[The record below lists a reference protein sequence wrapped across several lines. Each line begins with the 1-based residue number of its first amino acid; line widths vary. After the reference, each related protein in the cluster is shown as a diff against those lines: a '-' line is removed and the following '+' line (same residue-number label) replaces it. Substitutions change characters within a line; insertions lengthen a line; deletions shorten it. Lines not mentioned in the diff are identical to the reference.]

1 MPSSTS
7 ALQAIPG
14 DTIELLDGGAG
25 SAVSLVPAR
34 GAIVTRFRVGERELL
49 YLDDATLR
57 DPAKNVR
64 GGIPVLFPSPG
75 RLTGDR
81 FARGAR
87 SGAMKQHGFARDA
100 AWETRSVAVTDAP
113 SATLVLRAT
122 DATRAQFPYDFLL
135 AITFR
140 LSGATLRLDVDVEN
154 TGREPLPFAFG
165 LHPYFLVPDAD
176 KAAARI
182 ATRATRAFDNVT
194 KNDVPFHGFDLTAKE
209 VDLHLVDHG
218 STDSELT
225 WPDGARLALRASP
238 ELTRWVVWTL
248 AGRDFV
254 CVEPWTAPADA
265 LNSGESLIELAPG
278 AKRSLWVELA
288 YAAPPGRSPGHGAH

>member
-1 MPSSTS
+1 MHAS
-7 ALQAIPG
+7 ATG
-14 DTIELLDGGAG
+14 DTIELSDDDAR
-25 SAVSLVPAR
+25 SRVSIVPGR
-34 GAIVTRFRVGERELL
+34 GAIVTRFRIGEREIL

-81 FARGAR
+81 FARDGH
-87 SGAMKQHGFARDA
+87 SGSMKQHGFARDL

-113 SATLVLRAT
+113 RATLVLRST
-122 DATRAQFPYDFLL
+122 EATRAAYPYDFLL
-135 AITFR
+135 AITFS
-140 LSGATLRLDVDVEN
+140 LVGASLRLDVDVEN
-154 TGREPLPFAFG
+154 PGSVPLPFAFG

-176 KAAARI
+176 KARARI
-182 ATRATRAFDNVT
+182 ATHATRAFDNVEKKT
-194 KNDVPFHGFDLTAKE
+194 VPFHGFDLTAKE
-209 VDLHLVDHG
+209 VDLHLLDHG
-218 STDSELT
+218 SSDSELA
-225 WPDGARLALRASP
+225 WGDGARLAIRASP

-265 LNSGESLIELAPG
+265 LNTGESLIELAPG
-278 AKRSLWVELA
+278 GKRSLHVELA
-288 YAAPPGRSPGHGAH
+288 YTAP